1 MARCE
6 QRTVD
11 KNGLIRV
18 DNAMYRVPD
27 EFALRSVQ
35 LVVSGDTITVSCGEW
50 STILDKAR
58 DMITAKDGTWSNP
71 VPKEEIFNEKIKEL
85 EKDELWN
92 QMQAPR
98 CQRNPGAYDVAFRAG
113 V

>member
-27 EFALRSVQ
+27 EFALRSVE

-58 DMITAKDGTWSNP
+58 DIITARDGTWSNP
-71 VPKEEIFNEKIKEL
+71 VSKDEIFKEKIKEL
-85 EKDELWN
+85 EKDEFWN
-92 QMQAPR
+92 KMQAPQ
-98 CQRNPGAYDVAFRAG
+98 CQRNPSAYDAAFRAG

>member
-1 MARCE
+1 M
-6 QRTVD
+6 V
-11 KNGLIRV
+11 NH
-18 DNAMYRVPD
+18 P
-27 EFALRSVQ
+27 
-35 LVVSGDTITVSCGEW
+35 TVSCGEW